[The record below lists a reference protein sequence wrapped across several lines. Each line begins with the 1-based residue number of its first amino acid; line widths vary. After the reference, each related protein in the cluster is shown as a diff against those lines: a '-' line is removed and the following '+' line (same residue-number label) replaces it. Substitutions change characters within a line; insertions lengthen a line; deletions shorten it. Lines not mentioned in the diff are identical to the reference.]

1 MSRSTSS
8 FLTLTMIVSLSLL
21 PQALR
26 AEEDKEKKVQFDLW
40 GGWTI
45 GVATPG
51 FSSYYGSTSI
61 AGGLSFGLDGYF
73 LASKNI
79 ALGLGFGSRS
89 FLASSYSIYGYSATV
104 NAGYLPILAELRFS
118 FGPVYFQL
126 EGGYAILT
134 YAATVLGISIGG
146 TFPTTDF
153 SGPAAGATFGFH
165 IPLGKTFGLE
175 LFAKYLIVFSKYGF
189 YANTLPTMGITPGVA
204 FAVRF

>member
-1 MSRSTSS
+1 MLRSFITV
-8 FLTLTMIVSLSLL
+8 LTLAVVLTLGLL
-21 PQALR
+21 PQTLR

-45 GVATPG
+45 GIATPG
-51 FSSYYGSTSI
+51 FASSYGSTSI
-61 AGGLSFGLDGYF
+61 AGGFSFGLDGYF

-79 ALGLGFGSRS
+79 AFGLGFGSRS
-89 FLASSYSIYGYSATV
+89 FLAASYSVYGFTATV

-134 YAATVLGISIGG
+134 YAATVLGVSIGG
-146 TFPTTDF
+146 TFPTLDF

-165 IPLGKTFGLE
+165 IPLGKTFGLD
-175 LFAKYLIVFSKYGF
+175 LFAKYLVVFSKYGF

-204 FAVRF
+204 FAVKF